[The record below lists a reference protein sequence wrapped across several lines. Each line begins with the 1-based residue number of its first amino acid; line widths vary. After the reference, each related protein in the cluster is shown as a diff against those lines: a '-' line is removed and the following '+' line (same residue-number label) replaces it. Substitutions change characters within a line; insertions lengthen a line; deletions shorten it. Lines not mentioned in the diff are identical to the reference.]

1 MIYCDITY
9 FVKSHWNLHLK
20 FSLFVLG
27 ISNANFSNV
36 DIPHVTLS
44 PQIWNHITLSTQ
56 IWNLETVKSSLQ
68 VFAVCLCP
76 LNLTFR
82 MLTFRMLT
90 FRMLTFPMLFCHK
103 ALLLSKTKCAVLKY
117 EMCRFQ
123 RGSEFSNYEIELRN
137 PVTQNDVTLRVT
149 NSNIFTQ
156 VLLSN
161 Y

>member
-27 ISNANFSNV
+27 ISNANFLNV

-103 ALLLSKTKCAVLKY
+103 ALLLSKTKCGIL
-117 EMCRFQ
+117 
-123 RGSEFSNYEIELRN
+123 ELRN
-137 PVTQNDVTLRVT
+137 SRITKLSYETQLRKTTSHFELLTRTSLHKFSFRIT
-149 NSNIFTQ
+149 NST
-156 VLLSN
+156 S
-161 Y
+161 